1 MNFLIDTM
9 IKVVVFEVSYC
20 FGAIVLNPIFRYFI
34 ALAVN

>member
-9 IKVVVFEVSYC
+9 IKVVVFEVCFC
-20 FGAIVLNPIFRYFI
+20 FGSAVFNPILRHFV